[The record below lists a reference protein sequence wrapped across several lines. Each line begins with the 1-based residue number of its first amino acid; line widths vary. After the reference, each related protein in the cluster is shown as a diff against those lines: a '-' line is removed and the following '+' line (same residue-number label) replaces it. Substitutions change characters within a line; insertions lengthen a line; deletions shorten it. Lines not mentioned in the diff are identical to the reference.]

1 MRRGAERNDGCCI
14 QDSRAHS
21 TPYKEYNA
29 TMASPYSE
37 SSKQSNYH
45 SRCSREEGDRR
56 TGLRIRDEDTESA
69 LNQLNHHLLSTEI
82 NGGVPRWLE
91 NFNCLSDLTSC
102 LRGLPSDKVEIA
114 VHLTPPTMRTTTA
127 TFRASTENPGEVLY
141 YDPPTPEP
149 LCCCYFGGDLYQPI
163 ARKAVDIF

>member
-69 LNQLNHHLLSTEI
+69 LNQPNHHLEDTGRVTIDGDFWKEI
-82 NGGVPRWLE
+82 TLVRKYDH
-91 NFNCLSDLTSC
+91 F
-102 LRGLPSDKVEIA
+102 LRLK
-114 VHLTPPTMRTTTA
+114 HL
-127 TFRASTENPGEVLY
+127 
-141 YDPPTPEP
+141 
-149 LCCCYFGGDLYQPI
+149 I
-163 ARKAVDIF
+163 